1 METGITFTFAAIFL
15 GAAIL
20 SSVALYARQPII
32 IAYIALGIALG
43 PFGLGVVS
51 DMALVSGAGHV
62 GIILLLFLLGLDMK
76 PMALWNS
83 LRQSTLVAVLSAII
97 FAGTGYGLSL
107 LFGFSGMDALL
118 IGAALVFSSTI
129 IGIKLLP
136 TTVLHHRHLGELMIA
151 LLLFQDLL
159 AIIVLVLME
168 SAGAGELTWTNL
180 LKPLLMLP
188 VLGLVS
194 WLSVKTL
201 LLTLIKRFDRYHE
214 YIFLLSIGWCL
225 GMAELAI
232 WMGLSAEI
240 GAFIAG
246 ISIASSPIA
255 QYIAI
260 SLKPLRDFFLVVF
273 FFSVG
278 SGLDMQLLPEIAL
291 PALVIATV
299 LLALKPAIFHVLVR
313 GVFDEP
319 KLAWNLGLR
328 LGQCSEFALLIAF
341 LGLSNGILSAPAA
354 TLIQTTTVVT
364 LLVSSYLVV
373 LTLPNPIA
381 IRERLR
387 RDCGAKRGK
396 LVDRTAATSSQP
408 HIAASSSGSASNRS
422 ATRP

>member
-43 PFGLGVVS
+43 PFGLGIVS

-168 SAGAGELTWTNL
+168 SAGAGELTWISL

-341 LGLSNGILSAPAA
+341 LGLSKGILSAPAA
-354 TLIQTTTVVT
+354 TLIQATTVVT

-387 RDCGAKRGK
+387 RD
-396 LVDRTAATSSQP
+396 
-408 HIAASSSGSASNRS
+408 
-422 ATRP
+422 

>member
-32 IAYIALGIALG
+32 IAYIALGVALG

-76 PMALWNS
+76 PIALWNS
-83 LRQSTLVAVLSAII
+83 LRQSTLVAVFSAVI

-168 SAGAGELTWTNL
+168 SAGAGELTWISL

-188 VLGLVS
+188 VLGFVS

-201 LLTLIKRFDRYHE
+201 LLTLIQRFDRYHE

-278 SGLDMQLLPEIAL
+278 SGLDMQLLPEIAA
-291 PALVIATV
+291 PALVIAAV
-299 LLALKPAIFHVLVR
+299 LLALKPAVFHVLVR

-341 LGLSNGILSAPAA
+341 LGLSKGILSAPAA

-387 RDCGAKRGK
+387 RD
-396 LVDRTAATSSQP
+396 
-408 HIAASSSGSASNRS
+408 
-422 ATRP
+422 

>member
-43 PFGLGVVS
+43 PFGLGIVS

-201 LLTLIKRFDRYHE
+201 LLTLIERFDRYHE

-387 RDCGAKRGK
+387 RD
-396 LVDRTAATSSQP
+396 
-408 HIAASSSGSASNRS
+408 
-422 ATRP
+422 

>member
-15 GAAIL
+15 GAAVL
-20 SSVALYARQPII
+20 SSIALYARQPII
-32 IAYIALGIALG
+32 IAYIALGVALG

-51 DMALVSGAGHV
+51 DMELVSGAGHV

-76 PMALWNS
+76 PIALWNS
-83 LRQSTLVAVLSAII
+83 LRQSTLVALISAVV
-97 FAGTGYGLSL
+97 FAAAGYGLSR
-107 LFGFSGMDALL
+107 LFGFSGTDALL
-118 IGAALVFSSTI
+118 ISAALIFSSTI

-159 AIIVLVLME
+159 AIIMLVMIE
-168 SAGAGELTWTNL
+168 SAGAEQSGPGAL
-180 LKPLLMLP
+180 LRPLLTLP
-188 VLGLVS
+188 LLGIVS
-194 WLSVKTL
+194 WLSVRVIL
-201 LLTLIKRFDRYHE
+201 LNLIKRFDRYHE

-246 ISIASSPIA
+246 LSIASRPIA
-255 QYIAI
+255 RYIAI

-278 SGLDMQLLPEIAL
+278 SGLDMALLPEVAL
-291 PALVIATV
+291 PALVIAACF
-299 LLALKPAIFHVLVR
+299 LALKPAVFHLLVR

-319 KLAWNLGLR
+319 KLSWNLGLR

-341 LGLSNGILSAPAA
+341 LGLSSGLLGGAAA
-354 TLIQTTTVVT
+354 TLIQAVTVIT
-364 LLVSSYLVV
+364 LLVSSYVVV
-373 LTLPNPIA
+373 LALPNPIA
-381 IRERLR
+381 IRESLR
-387 RDCGAKRGK
+387 RD
-396 LVDRTAATSSQP
+396 
-408 HIAASSSGSASNRS
+408 
-422 ATRP
+422 

>member
-32 IAYIALGIALG
+32 IAYIALGVALG

-76 PMALWNS
+76 PIALWNS
-83 LRQSTLVAVLSAII
+83 LRQSTLVAVFSAII

-168 SAGAGELTWTNL
+168 SAGAGELTWISL

-188 VLGLVS
+188 VLGFVS

-201 LLTLIKRFDRYHE
+201 LLTLIQRFDRYHE

-278 SGLDMQLLPEIAL
+278 SGLDMQLLPEIAA
-291 PALVIATV
+291 PALVIAVV
-299 LLALKPAIFHVLVR
+299 LLALKPAVFQVLVR
-313 GVFDEP
+313 GVFDER

-341 LGLSNGILSAPAA
+341 LGLSKGILSAPAA

-387 RDCGAKRGK
+387 RD
-396 LVDRTAATSSQP
+396 
-408 HIAASSSGSASNRS
+408 
-422 ATRP
+422 

>member
-32 IAYIALGIALG
+32 IAYIALGVALG

-76 PMALWNS
+76 PIALWNS

-168 SAGAGELTWTNL
+168 SAGAGELTWISL

-188 VLGLVS
+188 VLGFVS

-201 LLTLIKRFDRYHE
+201 LLTLIQRFDRYHE

-278 SGLDMQLLPEIAL
+278 SGLDMQLLPEIAA
-291 PALVIATV
+291 PALVIAAV
-299 LLALKPAIFHVLVR
+299 LLALKPAVFHVLVR

-341 LGLSNGILSAPAA
+341 LGLSKGILSAPAA

-387 RDCGAKRGK
+387 RD
-396 LVDRTAATSSQP
+396 
-408 HIAASSSGSASNRS
+408 
-422 ATRP
+422 

>member
-32 IAYIALGIALG
+32 IAYIALGVALG

-76 PMALWNS
+76 PIALWNS
-83 LRQSTLVAVLSAII
+83 LRQSTLVAVFSAII

-168 SAGAGELTWTNL
+168 SAGAGELTWISL

-188 VLGLVS
+188 VLGFVS

-201 LLTLIKRFDRYHE
+201 LLTLIQRFDRYHE

-278 SGLDMQLLPEIAL
+278 SGLDMQLLPEIAA
-291 PALVIATV
+291 PALVIAAV
-299 LLALKPAIFHVLVR
+299 LLALKPAVFHVLVR

-341 LGLSNGILSAPAA
+341 LGLSKGLLSAPAA

-387 RDCGAKRGK
+387 RD
-396 LVDRTAATSSQP
+396 
-408 HIAASSSGSASNRS
+408 
-422 ATRP
+422 

>member
-15 GAAIL
+15 GAAVL
-20 SSVALYARQPII
+20 SSIALYARQPII
-32 IAYIALGIALG
+32 IAYIALGVALG

-51 DMALVSGAGHV
+51 DMELVSGAGHV

-76 PMALWNS
+76 PIALWNS
-83 LRQSTLVAVLSAII
+83 LRQSTLVALVSALV
-97 FAGTGYGLSL
+97 FAATGYGLSR
-107 LFGFSGMDALL
+107 LFGFGGMDALL
-118 IGAALVFSSTI
+118 ISAALVFSSTI

-159 AIIVLVLME
+159 AIIVLVMIE
-168 SAGAGELTWTNL
+168 SAGAEQPGPGTL
-180 LKPLLMLP
+180 LQPLLTLP
-188 VLGLVS
+188 LLGIVS
-194 WLSVKTL
+194 WLSVRFVL
-201 LLTLIKRFDRYHE
+201 LSLIKRFDRYHE

-278 SGLDMQLLPEIAL
+278 SGLDMALLPEVAL
-291 PALVIATV
+291 PAVVIAV
-299 LLALKPAIFHVLVR
+299 SFLALKPAVFHLLVR

-319 KLAWNLGLR
+319 KLSWNLGLR

-341 LGLSNGILSAPAA
+341 LGLSKGLLGGPAA
-354 TLIQTTTVVT
+354 TLIQAVTVIT

-373 LTLPNPIA
+373 LALPNPIA
-381 IRERLR
+381 IRESLR
-387 RDCGAKRGK
+387 RD
-396 LVDRTAATSSQP
+396 
-408 HIAASSSGSASNRS
+408 
-422 ATRP
+422 

>member
-32 IAYIALGIALG
+32 IAYIALGVALG

-76 PMALWNS
+76 PIALWNS

-168 SAGAGELTWTNL
+168 SAGAGELTWISL

-188 VLGLVS
+188 VLGFVS

-201 LLTLIKRFDRYHE
+201 LLTLIQRFDRYHE

-299 LLALKPAIFHVLVR
+299 LLVLKPAVFHVLVR

-341 LGLSNGILSAPAA
+341 LGLSKGILSAPAA

-387 RDCGAKRGK
+387 RD
-396 LVDRTAATSSQP
+396 
-408 HIAASSSGSASNRS
+408 
-422 ATRP
+422 

>member
-83 LRQSTLVAVLSAII
+83 LRQSTLVALLSAII

-168 SAGAGELTWTNL
+168 SAGAGELTWISL

-201 LLTLIKRFDRYHE
+201 LLTLIERFDRYHE

-291 PALVIATV
+291 PALGIATV

-341 LGLSNGILSAPAA
+341 LGLSKGILSAPAA
-354 TLIQTTTVVT
+354 TLIQATTVVT

-387 RDCGAKRGK
+387 RD
-396 LVDRTAATSSQP
+396 
-408 HIAASSSGSASNRS
+408 
-422 ATRP
+422 

>member
-32 IAYIALGIALG
+32 IAYIALGVALG

-76 PMALWNS
+76 PIALWNS
-83 LRQSTLVAVLSAII
+83 LRQSTLVAVFSAII

-168 SAGAGELTWTNL
+168 SAGAGELTWISL

-188 VLGLVS
+188 MLGFVS

-201 LLTLIKRFDRYHE
+201 LLTLIQRFDRYHE

-278 SGLDMQLLPEIAL
+278 SGLDMQLLPEIAA
-291 PALVIATV
+291 PALVIAAV
-299 LLALKPAIFHVLVR
+299 LLALKPAVFHVLVR

-341 LGLSNGILSAPAA
+341 LGLSKGLLSAPAA

-387 RDCGAKRGK
+387 RD
-396 LVDRTAATSSQP
+396 
-408 HIAASSSGSASNRS
+408 
-422 ATRP
+422 

>member
-15 GAAIL
+15 GAAVL
-20 SSVALYARQPII
+20 SSIALYARQPII
-32 IAYIALGIALG
+32 IAYIALGVALG

-51 DMALVSGAGHV
+51 DMELVSGAGHV

-76 PMALWNS
+76 PIALWNS
-83 LRQSTLVAVLSAII
+83 LRQSTLVALISAVV
-97 FAGTGYGLSL
+97 FAAAGHGLSH
-107 LFGFSGMDALL
+107 LFGFRGTDALL
-118 IGAALVFSSTI
+118 ISAALVFSSTI

-159 AIIVLVLME
+159 AIIVLVMIE
-168 SAGAGELTWTNL
+168 SAGAEQSGVGAL
-180 LKPLLMLP
+180 LRPLLTLP
-188 VLGLVS
+188 LLGIVS
-194 WLSVKTL
+194 WLSVRFIL
-201 LLTLIKRFDRYHE
+201 LNLIKRFDRYHE

-278 SGLDMQLLPEIAL
+278 SGLDMALLPQVAL
-291 PALVIATV
+291 PSLVIAAC
-299 LLALKPAIFHVLVR
+299 LLALKPAVFHLLVR

-319 KLAWNLGLR
+319 KLSWNLGLR

-341 LGLSNGILSAPAA
+341 LGLSKGLLGDAAA
-354 TLIQTTTVVT
+354 TLIQAVTVIT

-373 LTLPNPIA
+373 LALPNPIA
-381 IRERLR
+381 IRESLR
-387 RDCGAKRGK
+387 RD
-396 LVDRTAATSSQP
+396 
-408 HIAASSSGSASNRS
+408 
-422 ATRP
+422 

>member
-15 GAAIL
+15 GAAVL
-20 SSVALYARQPII
+20 SSIALYARQPII
-32 IAYIALGIALG
+32 IAYIALGVALG

-51 DMALVSGAGHV
+51 DMELVSGAGHV
-62 GIILLLFLLGLDMK
+62 GIIFLLFLLGLDMK
-76 PMALWNS
+76 PIALWNS
-83 LRQSTLVAVLSAII
+83 LRQSTLVALISAAVFAAAGYVLSR
-97 FAGTGYGLSL
+97 

-118 IGAALVFSSTI
+118 ISAALVFSSTI

-159 AIIVLVLME
+159 AIIVLVMIE
-168 SAGAGELTWTNL
+168 SAGGETSGMGAL
-180 LKPLLMLP
+180 LRPLLTLP
-188 VLGLVS
+188 LLGAVS
-194 WLSVKTL
+194 WLSVRAVL
-201 LLTLIKRFDRYHE
+201 LPLIKRFDRYHE

-278 SGLDMQLLPEIAL
+278 SGLDMALLPQVAL
-291 PALVIATV
+291 PAVVFAALF
-299 LLALKPAIFHVLVR
+299 LALKPAVFHLLVR

-319 KLAWNLGLR
+319 KLSWNLGLR

-341 LGLSNGILSAPAA
+341 LGLSKGLLGGSAA
-354 TLIQTTTVVT
+354 TLIQAVTVIT

-373 LTLPNPIA
+373 LALPNPIA
-381 IRERLR
+381 IKESLR
-387 RDCGAKRGK
+387 RD
-396 LVDRTAATSSQP
+396 
-408 HIAASSSGSASNRS
+408 
-422 ATRP
+422 

>member
-32 IAYIALGIALG
+32 IAYIALGVALG

-76 PMALWNS
+76 PIALWNS
-83 LRQSTLVAVLSAII
+83 LRQSTLVAVFSAII

-168 SAGAGELTWTNL
+168 SAGAGELTWISL

-188 VLGLVS
+188 VLGFVS

-201 LLTLIKRFDRYHE
+201 LLTLIQRFDRYHE

-278 SGLDMQLLPEIAL
+278 SGLDMQLLPEIAA
-291 PALVIATV
+291 PALVIAAV
-299 LLALKPAIFHVLVR
+299 LLALKPAVFHVLVR

-341 LGLSNGILSAPAA
+341 LGLSKGILSAPAA

-387 RDCGAKRGK
+387 RD
-396 LVDRTAATSSQP
+396 
-408 HIAASSSGSASNRS
+408 
-422 ATRP
+422 

>member
-32 IAYIALGIALG
+32 IAYIALGVALG

-76 PMALWNS
+76 PIALWNS
-83 LRQSTLVAVLSAII
+83 LRQSTLVAVFSAII

-159 AIIVLVLME
+159 AIVVLVLME
-168 SAGAGELTWTNL
+168 SAGAGELTWISL

-188 VLGLVS
+188 VLGFVS

-201 LLTLIKRFDRYHE
+201 LLTLIQRFDRYHE

-278 SGLDMQLLPEIAL
+278 SGLDMQLLPEIAA
-291 PALVIATV
+291 PALVIAAV
-299 LLALKPAIFHVLVR
+299 LLALKPAVFHVLVR

-341 LGLSNGILSAPAA
+341 LGLSKGILSAPAA

-387 RDCGAKRGK
+387 RD
-396 LVDRTAATSSQP
+396 
-408 HIAASSSGSASNRS
+408 
-422 ATRP
+422 

>member
-32 IAYIALGIALG
+32 IAYIALGVALG

-76 PMALWNS
+76 PIALWNS
-83 LRQSTLVAVLSAII
+83 LRQSTLVAVLSAMI
-97 FAGTGYGLSL
+97 FAGTGYGLSI

-168 SAGAGELTWTNL
+168 SAGAGELTWISL

-188 VLGLVS
+188 VLGFVS

-201 LLTLIKRFDRYHE
+201 LLTLIQRFDRYHE

-278 SGLDMQLLPEIAL
+278 SGLDMQLLPEIAA
-291 PALVIATV
+291 PALVIAAV
-299 LLALKPAIFHVLVR
+299 LLALKPAVFHVLVR

-341 LGLSNGILSAPAA
+341 LGLSKGLLSAPAA

-387 RDCGAKRGK
+387 RD
-396 LVDRTAATSSQP
+396 
-408 HIAASSSGSASNRS
+408 
-422 ATRP
+422 

>member
-83 LRQSTLVAVLSAII
+83 LRQSTLVALLSAII

-341 LGLSNGILSAPAA
+341 LGLSKGILSAPAA
-354 TLIQTTTVVT
+354 TLIQATTVVT

-387 RDCGAKRGK
+387 RD
-396 LVDRTAATSSQP
+396 
-408 HIAASSSGSASNRS
+408 
-422 ATRP
+422 

>member
-15 GAAIL
+15 GAAVL
-20 SSVALYARQPII
+20 SSIALYARQPII
-32 IAYIALGIALG
+32 IAYIALGVALG

-51 DMALVSGAGHV
+51 DMELVSGAGHV

-76 PMALWNS
+76 PIALWNS
-83 LRQSTLVAVLSAII
+83 LRQSTLVALVSAAV
-97 FAGTGYGLSL
+97 FAATGYGLSR

-118 IGAALVFSSTI
+118 ISAALVFSSTI

-151 LLLFQDLL
+151 LLLLQDLL
-159 AIIVLVLME
+159 AIIVLVMIE
-168 SAGAGELTWTNL
+168 SAGEEQPGPGKL
-180 LKPLLMLP
+180 LQPLLTLP
-188 VLGLVS
+188 LLGIVS
-194 WLSVKTL
+194 WLSVRFVL
-201 LLTLIKRFDRYHE
+201 LSLIKRFDRYHE

-278 SGLDMQLLPEIAL
+278 SGLDMALLPGVAL
-291 PALVIATV
+291 PAVVIAV
-299 LLALKPAIFHVLVR
+299 SFLALKPTVFHLLVR
-313 GVFDEP
+313 GVFDES
-319 KLAWNLGLR
+319 KLSWNLGLR

-341 LGLSNGILSAPAA
+341 LGLSKGLLGGPAA
-354 TLIQTTTVVT
+354 TLIQAVTVIT

-373 LTLPNPIA
+373 LALPNPIA
-381 IRERLR
+381 IRESLR
-387 RDCGAKRGK
+387 RD
-396 LVDRTAATSSQP
+396 
-408 HIAASSSGSASNRS
+408 
-422 ATRP
+422 

>member
-341 LGLSNGILSAPAA
+341 LGLSKGILSAPAA
-354 TLIQTTTVVT
+354 TLIQATTVVT

-387 RDCGAKRGK
+387 RD
-396 LVDRTAATSSQP
+396 
-408 HIAASSSGSASNRS
+408 
-422 ATRP
+422 

>member
-83 LRQSTLVAVLSAII
+83 LRQSTLVALLSAII

-168 SAGAGELTWTNL
+168 SAGAGELTWISL

-201 LLTLIKRFDRYHE
+201 LLTLIRRFDRYHE

-341 LGLSNGILSAPAA
+341 LGLSKGILSAPAA
-354 TLIQTTTVVT
+354 TLIQATTVVT

-387 RDCGAKRGK
+387 RD
-396 LVDRTAATSSQP
+396 
-408 HIAASSSGSASNRS
+408 
-422 ATRP
+422 

>member
-43 PFGLGVVS
+43 PFGLGIVS

-168 SAGAGELTWTNL
+168 SAGAGELTWISL

-387 RDCGAKRGK
+387 RD
-396 LVDRTAATSSQP
+396 
-408 HIAASSSGSASNRS
+408 
-422 ATRP
+422 